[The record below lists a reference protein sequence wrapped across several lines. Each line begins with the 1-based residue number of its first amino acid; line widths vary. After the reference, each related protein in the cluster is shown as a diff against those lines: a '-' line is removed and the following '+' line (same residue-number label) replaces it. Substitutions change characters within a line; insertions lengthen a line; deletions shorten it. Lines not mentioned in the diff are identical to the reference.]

1 MLSKEAFGSQQSQ
14 TWTAHVCTIW
24 NEPLLTTKWKK
35 KVFSLPQHQRF
46 LYPTEEVT
54 KWFQYEKQI
63 EMTITI
69 TIITILLFNF
79 KHIAMSIKNQQPQQK
94 TWELIAQGLVQYK
107 HT

>member
-1 MLSKEAFGSQQSQ
+1 
-14 TWTAHVCTIW
+14 
-24 NEPLLTTKWKK
+24 
-35 KVFSLPQHQRF
+35 
-46 LYPTEEVT
+46 
-54 KWFQYEKQI
+54 
-63 EMTITI
+63 MTITI

>member
-1 MLSKEAFGSQQSQ
+1 M
-14 TWTAHVCTIW
+14 
-24 NEPLLTTKWKK
+24 
-35 KVFSLPQHQRF
+35 PQHQRF

-79 KHIAMSIKNQQPQQK
+79 KHIVMSIKNQQPQQK